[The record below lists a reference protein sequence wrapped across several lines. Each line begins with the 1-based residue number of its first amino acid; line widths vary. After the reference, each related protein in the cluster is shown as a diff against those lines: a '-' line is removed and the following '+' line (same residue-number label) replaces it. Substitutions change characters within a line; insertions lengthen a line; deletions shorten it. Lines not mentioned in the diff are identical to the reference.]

1 MDDVERGEWVA
12 VAECGPLEVLE
23 IDEDGGV
30 VVDDRGEQLVL
41 PADEADRRIRRLV
54 DEQTARRIR
63 DEFAELGDP
72 NDADRPYDRSR
83 AYRASLR
90 DNDLEEMAATLCG
103 IYHHPDLDYPEQ
115 QNVDRFEEAVFGE
128 MARVLDARESE
139 LMREARSACG
149 QPYPVPDRSAAVADH
164 EPVPELEG
172 YYAVGA
178 FALEDVALAGEAGAG
193 EQLEVDPGVWYAY
206 TYRDEEADAADKL
219 LCVHEA
225 AFEEIAV
232 CGEQLRQRGAF
243 AIEGASAAVV
253 DAKLLDEP
261 AFWSKLAFAETETI
275 AGRGAQVLLEENG
288 DGAIFAAPDDKAY
301 SLIVLNLY

>member
-1 MDDVERGEWVA
+1 MDDIEPGEWVA
-12 VAECGPLEVLE
+12 VSECGPLEVLE
-23 IDEDGGV
+23 IDEQGGV
-30 VVDDRGEQLVL
+30 VVDDRGEQLPL

-54 DEQTARRIR
+54 DEETARRIR
-63 DEFAELGDP
+63 DEFEDLGEPD
-72 NDADRPYDRSR
+72 DADRPYDRSR

-103 IYHHPDLDYPEQ
+103 IYTHPDPDYPEE

-128 MARVLDARESE
+128 MARVLDVPESE

-149 QPYPVPDRSAAVADH
+149 QPYPVPDRSAEVADH

-172 YYAVGA
+172 YNAIGA

-193 EQLEVDPGVWYAY
+193 DQLEVQPGVWYAY

-225 AFEEIAV
+225 AFDDIAV
-232 CGEQLRQRGAF
+232 YGEKLRQRGAF

-261 AFWSKLAFAETETI
+261 AFWSKLAFAETEI
-275 AGRGAQVLLEENG
+275 VAGRGAQVLLEDNG
-288 DGAIFAAPDDKAY
+288 DGAIFAAPDDDAY